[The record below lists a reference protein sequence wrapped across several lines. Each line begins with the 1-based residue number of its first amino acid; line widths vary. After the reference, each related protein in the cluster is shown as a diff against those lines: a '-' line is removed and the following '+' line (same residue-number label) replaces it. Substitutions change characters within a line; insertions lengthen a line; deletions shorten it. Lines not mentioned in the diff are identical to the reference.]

1 MAKEPH
7 GPVHLFRVLDEK
19 LQSSDK
25 AAAIE
30 LYYELLSSGHSV
42 GEILSAVSPIRSEAE
57 RDDTAAA
64 EHPRSGLDEAAT
76 DFTSEVAWVDAAQAN
91 ALSTPGL
98 SVPEDA
104 EGCVT
109 KKPAAADSASPDGLG
124 SGGSQQL
131 RRESLPGSEPDFV
144 ESPDVVEATGVH
156 TATGREVAL
165 RSGDPERLQPNRFPS
180 IAKRI
185 AFGTLYTLAVAS
197 ASIAGIS
204 IVRGGRDAEPMTSRL
219 QS

>member
-64 EHPRSGLDEAAT
+64 EHPRSALDEAAT
-76 DFTSEVAWVDAAQAN
+76 NFTSEVARVGRAQAGAAQAN
-91 ALSTPGL
+91 ARSTPGL

-104 EGCVT
+104 EGC
-109 KKPAAADSASPDGLG
+109 
-124 SGGSQQL
+124 
-131 RRESLPGSEPDFV
+131 
-144 ESPDVVEATGVH
+144 
-156 TATGREVAL
+156 
-165 RSGDPERLQPNRFPS
+165 
-180 IAKRI
+180 
-185 AFGTLYTLAVAS
+185 
-197 ASIAGIS
+197 
-204 IVRGGRDAEPMTSRL
+204 
-219 QS
+219 